1 MAANLEIDKL
11 DLQILSMLMEDAQIP
26 YTEIAK
32 RLQVSGGTVHVR
44 MKKLIGMNV
53 VKGSHLEIDASS
65 LGYDICA
72 FVGMF
77 LEKGS
82 LYNRIVKQ
90 LEQIPEITEIHYTT
104 GRYGIFLKL
113 SVAIHENCGVSSM
126 TRSQP
131 IEGIQRTETFISLE
145 ESMKRPIQILREEDL
160 NTPAKG
166 KRKKKSPENFRGPI

>member
-11 DLQILSMLMEDAQIP
+11 DLQILSMLMQNAQMP

-32 RLQVSGGTVHVR
+32 QLDVSGGTVHVR
-44 MKKLIGMNV
+44 MKKLISMGI
-53 VKGSHLEIDASS
+53 VKGAHLEVDASM
-65 LGYDICA
+65 LGYDITA

-90 LEQIPEITEIHYTT
+90 LEHIPEITEIHYTT
-104 GRYGIFLKL
+104 GRYGIFVKIVSQNTRELR
-113 SVAIHENCGVSSM
+113 GVLNDKI
-126 TRSQP
+126 QP

-145 ESMKRPIQILREEDL
+145 ESLKRPIRVLRMEEVEL
-160 NTPAKG
+160 
-166 KRKKKSPENFRGPI
+166 

>member
-1 MAANLEIDKL
+1 MPANLEIDKL
-11 DLQILSMLMEDAQIP
+11 DLQILSILMEDAQTP

-32 RLQVSGGTVHVR
+32 RLVVSGGTVHVR
-44 MKKLIGMNV
+44 MKKLLKEGIV
-53 VKGSHLEIDASS
+53 RGSHLEIDASK

-90 LEQIPEITEIHYTT
+90 LAGIPEITEIHYTT
-104 GRYGIFLKL
+104 GRYGIFLK
-113 SVAIHENCGVSSM
+113 IVSQN
-126 TRSQP
+126 TRELRSILNDKVQP

-145 ESMKRPIQILREEDL
+145 ESMKRPIQILREDV
-160 NTPAKG
+160 
-166 KRKKKSPENFRGPI
+166 

>member
-1 MAANLEIDKL
+1 MSTILEIDKL
-11 DLQILSMLMEDAQIP
+11 DLQILSILMQDAQKA

-32 RLQVSGGTVHVR
+32 QLEISGGTVHVR
-44 MKKLIGMNV
+44 MKKLMEKGV
-53 VKGSHLEIDASS
+53 VKGSHMEIDASK

-104 GRYGIFLKL
+104 GRYGIFLK
-113 SVAIHENCGVSSM
+113 IVSRN
-126 TRSQP
+126 TRELRSILNDKVQP

-145 ESMKRPIQILREEDL
+145 ESLKRPIRILQESEL
-160 NTPAKG
+160 
-166 KRKKKSPENFRGPI
+166 EFI

>member
-1 MAANLEIDKL
+1 MPANLEIDKL

-32 RLQVSGGTVHVR
+32 KLQVSGGTVHVR
-44 MKKLIGMNV
+44 MKKLIGLDV
-53 VKGSHLEIDASS
+53 VKGSHLEIDASK

-90 LEQIPEITEIHYTT
+90 LEEIPEITEIHYTT
-104 GRYGIFLKL
+104 GRYGIFLK
-113 SVAIHENCGVSSM
+113 IISSN
-126 TRSQP
+126 TRELRSILNDKVQP

-145 ESMKRPIQILREEDL
+145 ESMKRPIQILPAEDL
-160 NTPAKG
+160 ELLRTG
-166 KRKKKSPENFRGPI
+166 RE

>member
-11 DLQILSMLMEDAQIP
+11 DLRILSMLMADAQIP

-32 RLQVSGGTVHVR
+32 RLDVSGGTVHVR
-44 MKKLIGMNV
+44 MKKLIGMDV
-53 VKGSHLEIDASS
+53 VKGSHLEVDASS

-82 LYNRIVKQ
+82 LYNHIVKQ
-90 LEQIPEITEIHYTT
+90 LEEISEITEIHYTT
-104 GRYGIFLKL
+104 GRYGIFLKII
-113 SVAIHENCGVSSM
+113 SRN
-126 TRSQP
+126 TRELRSILNDKVQP

-145 ESMKRPIQILREEDL
+145 ESMKRPIQILRDDSVLEQE
-160 NTPAKG
+160 K
-166 KRKKKSPENFRGPI
+166 KR

>member
-11 DLQILSMLMEDAQIP
+11 DLQILSMLMANAQMP

-32 RLQVSGGTVHVR
+32 RLDVSGGTVHVR
-44 MKKLIGMNV
+44 MKKLTGMEV
-53 VKGSHLEIDASS
+53 VKGSHLEVDASA

-90 LEQIPEITEIHYTT
+90 LEAIPEITEIHYTT
-104 GRYGIFLKL
+104 GRYGIFLKII
-113 SVAIHENCGVSSM
+113 SRN
-126 TRSQP
+126 TRELRSILNDKVQP

-145 ESMKRPIQILREEDL
+145 ESMKRPIEILREDSIPE
-160 NTPAKG
+160 
-166 KRKKKSPENFRGPI
+166 KKS

>member
-1 MAANLEIDKL
+1 MASNLEVDKL
-11 DLQILSMLMEDAQIP
+11 DLQILSMLMDNAQMP

-32 RLQVSGGTVHVR
+32 RLVVSGGTVHVR
-44 MKKLIGMNV
+44 MKKLISMGV
-53 VKGSHLEIDASS
+53 VKGAHLEIDASE

-82 LYNRIVKQ
+82 LYNRIVRQ

-104 GRYGIFLKL
+104 GRYGIFLK
-113 SVAIHENCGVSSM
+113 IISSN
-126 TRSQP
+126 TRELRSILNDKVQP

-145 ESMKRPIQILREEDL
+145 ESMKRPIRLLPEEEL
-160 NTPAKG
+160 
-166 KRKKKSPENFRGPI
+166 ENS

>member
-1 MAANLEIDKL
+1 MASNLEIDKL
-11 DLQILSMLMEDAQIP
+11 DLQILSMLMQDAQKP

-32 RLQVSGGTVHVR
+32 TLVVSGGTVHVR
-44 MKKLIGMNV
+44 MKKLINMGV
-53 VKGSHLEIDASS
+53 VKGSHLEIDAST

-90 LEQIPEITEIHYTT
+90 LEEIPEITEIHYTT
-104 GRYGIFLKL
+104 GRYGIFLKII
-113 SVAIHENCGVSSM
+113 SKN
-126 TRSQP
+126 TRELRSILNDKVQP

-145 ESMKRPIQILREEDL
+145 ESMKRPIKILREED
-160 NTPAKG
+160 
-166 KRKKKSPENFRGPI
+166 SVV

>member
-1 MAANLEIDKL
+1 MASNLEIDKL
-11 DLQILSMLMEDAQIP
+11 DLQILSMLMENAQMP

-32 RLQVSGGTVHVR
+32 KLVVSGGTVHVR
-44 MKKLIGMNV
+44 MKKLTSMGI
-53 VKGSHLEIDASS
+53 VKGSHLEIDPSM

-90 LEQIPEITEIHYTT
+90 LQKIPEIIEIHYTT
-104 GRYGIFLKL
+104 GRYGIFLKIISRNTREL
-113 SVAIHENCGVSSM
+113 RSVLNDKI
-126 TRSQP
+126 QP

-145 ESMKRPIQILREEDL
+145 ESLKRPIQILREEEL
-160 NTPAKG
+160 ET
-166 KRKKKSPENFRGPI
+166 

>member
-1 MAANLEIDKL
+1 MAANSEIDKL
-11 DLQILSMLMEDAQIP
+11 DLQILSILMSDAQIP

-32 RLQVSGGTVHVR
+32 RLEVSGGTVHVR
-44 MKKLIGMNV
+44 MKKLIAMGV
-53 VKGSHLEIDASS
+53 VKGSHLEIDPSQ

-90 LEQIPEITEIHYTT
+90 LEEIPEITEIHYTT
-104 GRYGIFLKL
+104 GRYGIFLK
-113 SVAIHENCGVSSM
+113 IVSTN
-126 TRSQP
+126 TRELRSILNDKVQP

-145 ESMKRPIQILREEDL
+145 ESMKRPIQILG
-160 NTPAKG
+160 AAH
-166 KRKKKSPENFRGPI
+166 KR

>member
-1 MAANLEIDKL
+1 MAANLDIDKL

-32 RLQVSGGTVHVR
+32 RLDVSGGTVHVR
-44 MKKLIGMNV
+44 MKKLIQNQV
-53 VKGSHLEIDASS
+53 VKGSHLEVDASS

-82 LYNRIVKQ
+82 LYNQIVKQ
-90 LEQIPEITEIHYTT
+90 LEDIPEITEIHYTT
-104 GRYGIFLKL
+104 GRYGIFLK
-113 SVAIHENCGVSSM
+113 IVSTN
-126 TRSQP
+126 TRELRSILNDKVQP

-145 ESMKRPIQILREEDL
+145 ESMKRPIQILRANSVL
-160 NTPAKG
+160 PV
-166 KRKKKSPENFRGPI
+166 KKK

>member
-11 DLQILSMLMEDAQIP
+11 DLQILSMLMQDAQMP

-32 RLQVSGGTVHVR
+32 RLVVSGGTVHVR
-44 MKKLIGMNV
+44 MKKLLGMGIV
-53 VKGSHLEIDASS
+53 LGSHLEVDASK

-90 LEQIPEITEIHYTT
+90 LEEIPEITEIHYTT
-104 GRYGIFLKL
+104 GRYGIFLK
-113 SVAIHENCGVSSM
+113 IVSTN
-126 TRSQP
+126 TRELRSILNDKVQP

-145 ESMKRPIQILREEDL
+145 ESLKRPIRILQEEEL
-160 NTPAKG
+160 SNQ
-166 KRKKKSPENFRGPI
+166 

>member
-11 DLQILSMLMEDAQIP
+11 DLQILSMLMQNAQMP

-32 RLQVSGGTVHVR
+32 KLDVSGGTVHVR
-44 MKKLIGMNV
+44 MKKLSSMGV
-53 VKGSHLEIDASS
+53 VKGAHLEIDASL

-90 LEQIPEITEIHYTT
+90 LEHIPEITEIHYTT
-104 GRYGIFLKL
+104 GRYGIFVKIVSCNTRELR
-113 SVAIHENCGVSSM
+113 SVLNDKI
-126 TRSQP
+126 QP

-145 ESMKRPIQILREEDL
+145 ESLKRPIRILRMEEV
-160 NTPAKG
+160 NY
-166 KRKKKSPENFRGPI
+166 